1 MYIPELDALIFLA
14 TDFLEGDADQPTLE
28 SGIKALH
35 EAAGTTYTPSQTP
48 KRSKVSDRLARRGCI
63 DLLEQLGVPLQDD
76 ILPVV
81 WEALGGV
88 EDVAV
93 ITVGLLIALVCQAE
107 FDAKAAFIFWLLDK
121 DGDHRLTKGDVLGAV
136 GPLMHTAQAGI
147 VFMGSAESDCRNAAS
162 IWEDFKDSMRELATD
177 QVAAAIATGAFDEV
191 DVAHTGKIQEAQ
203 FRVMIECVATDVAT
217 MMVNVTEMQGQVER
231 VSGTRLDSS
240 NSPATGVKTALHKL
254 VTKYA
259 GGEVAEKLL
268 GAPAKQRRK
277 SGASGSRP
285 PRFGSSTTPQQT
297 SRFSPLRS
305 RAGSVQTSNQASA
318 PSSRQNSG
326 QLQRP
331 GLGLSPLRSQPQWQS
346 SSVLGSPSSQPQ
358 QHSTLGLSSQSSQ
371 PGSNSLLTPQSSQ
384 PQWQSNL
391 AYSPHNSMTQQQ
403 STASSLP
410 QSTITPQASAASGQ
424 QITVQGVRLTS
435 TPRFPVNSA
444 APDSAPDSSVQQP
457 GLESQGPSAIVF
469 SSEPKLQVQL
479 PSEAQASGSG
489 VMQGVGQG
497 MLTQP
502 RGSLHQPYASGSYS
516 EQQASPPLGSGQ
528 GLSDQDQ
535 GCFNQPLVQQAST
548 VSAQAELST
557 STPQIRPKG
566 RGQQPRTASGMQR
579 QGWFQDDDSEDPNLH
594 NPRDPDF
601 ERRNSGALASPSSPA
616 SPGPFDL
623 ARISGQV
630 DAELQAQEEERNRLR
645 QERMQRADRAAA
657 AASAAIKADFKA
669 KEDAESASKI
679 DPKHALITLAAGLTV
694 RYYLMDIIKVMVILA
709 ILLGDA
715 SFVVA
720 LFTRQHLS
728 LELSLGIVFFTNI
741 VLSLAAL
748 IYIVTGINTDIF
760 VWAKDYLAALKEDDS
775 AVNTKKDNTLS
786 KLAAMEG
793 AVPKQ
798 LQPAFKK
805 VMQKLQQAGK
815 KSKAKDKDD
824 DDNSSA
830 DSLERSQSRYGD
842 YDDENGGGS
851 QGQPFTPRGRLQGP
865 SGRSRVQFAR
875 RSSRGVGSSR
885 RGAQATKSSN
895 DKEDPKDYMSKAK
908 QLWNY
913 VGKFTGLETMGG
925 GEQDTQELSEPGSG
939 HSRSFGRQWTNSSTR
954 SFKPGLG
961 RSRLGRGSTP
971 PGVADDYKSAAMLSR
986 AEEGNSSVLHPQ
998 RVHSRARPVMRDV
1011 DSKNWGPTDRPD
1023 DAIPAKQAGGTDSE
1037 YAGLV

>member
-1 MYIPELDALIFLA
+1 MPQICPAKFNNL
-14 TDFLEGDADQPTLE
+14 
-28 SGIKALH
+28 
-35 EAAGTTYTPSQTP
+35 
-48 KRSKVSDRLARRGCI
+48 RR
-63 DLLEQLGVPLQDD
+63 
-76 ILPVV
+76 
-81 WEALGGV
+81 
-88 EDVAV
+88 
-93 ITVGLLIALVCQAE
+93 
-107 FDAKAAFIFWLLDK
+107 

-424 QITVQGVRLTS
+424 QINVQGVRLTS

-469 SSEPKLQVQL
+469 SSEPKLQ
-479 PSEAQASGSG
+479 
-489 VMQGVGQG
+489 
-497 MLTQP
+497 
-502 RGSLHQPYASGSYS
+502 
-516 EQQASPPLGSGQ
+516 
-528 GLSDQDQ
+528 DQ
-535 GCFNQPLVQQAST
+535 GCFNQPLKQQAST
-548 VSAQAELST
+548 ASAQAELST

-657 AASAAIKADFKA
+657 AASAAIKVSPIAHLYFLGAVERHLLAPERQRVRNKLAPAMVQVQADFKA

-720 LFTRQHLS
+720 LFTRQAHIRYEPYVQHLS

>member
-14 TDFLEGDADQPTLE
+14 TEFLEGDADQPTLQ

-35 EAAGTTYTPSQTP
+35 EAAGTTYTPSQTS
-48 KRSKVSDRLARRGCI
+48 KRSKVSDRLTRRGCI
-63 DLLEQLGVPLQDD
+63 DLLEQLGIPLQDD
-76 ILPVV
+76 FLPVI

-93 ITVGLLIALVCQAE
+93 ITAGLLLALVCQAE
-107 FDAKAAFIFWLLDK
+107 FDAKVAFIFWLLDK

-147 VFMGSAESDCRNAAS
+147 VFMGSTQSDSKNAAS
-162 IWEDFKDSMRELATD
+162 IWEDFRDSMRELATD

-259 GGEVAEKLL
+259 GGEVAERLL

-277 SGASGSRP
+277 SGMLGARP
-285 PRFGSSTTPQQT
+285 PRFGISTTAQQT

-305 RAGSVQTSNQASA
+305 RAGSVQTPDQTSA

-326 QLQRP
+326 QMQRP
-331 GLGLSPLRSQPQWQS
+331 GSGLSPPCSQPQWQS
-346 SSVLGSPSSQPQ
+346 SPVLSSQSSQPQ
-358 QHSTLGLSSQSSQ
+358 QHSSPRLIPQSSQ
-371 PGSNSLLTPQSSQ
+371 PGSNSQTTSQSSQ

-403 STASSLP
+403 STASVLP
-410 QSTITPQASAASGQ
+410 QSTVTPQASHGSVQ
-424 QITVQGVRLTS
+424 QINPQGVRLTS

-444 APDSAPDSSVQQP
+444 SPGSAPESSVQQP
-457 GLESQGPSAIVF
+457 GLESQGPSATVF
-469 SSEPKLQVQL
+469 SSKPKLQVQL
-479 PSEAQASGSG
+479 PAEAQASGSG

-497 MLTQP
+497 MLAQP
-502 RGSLHQPYASGSYS
+502 QGSQQQPYALTNHSG
-516 EQQASPPLGSGQ
+516 QQALPPLGSGQ
-528 GLSDQDQ
+528 GLSEQPQ
-535 GCFNQPLVQQAST
+535 GSFNQPLGQQAST
-548 VSAQAELST
+548 ASAQAELST
-557 STPQIRPKG
+557 SMPQSRPKG
-566 RGQQPRTASGMQR
+566 PWQQPRTASGMQR

-616 SPGPFDL
+616 LSGPFGL

-630 DAELQAQEEERNRLR
+630 NAELQAQEEERDRLR
-645 QERMQRADRAAA
+645 QERMQRANRAAA
-657 AASAAIKADFKA
+657 AASAAVKADFKA

-748 IYIVTGINTDIF
+748 IYIATGINTDIF

-815 KSKAKDKDD
+815 TSKDKDD

-830 DSLERSQSRYGD
+830 DSLERSQSHYGD
-842 YDDENGGGS
+842 YDDENGGGG
-851 QGQPFTPRGRLQGP
+851 QGQPFTHRGRPEG
-865 SGRSRVQFAR
+865 SNGRSRVQFAR
-875 RSSRGVGSSR
+875 RSSRGVGASK
-885 RGAQATKSSN
+885 RGGQASKSSN
-895 DKEDPKDYMSKAK
+895 DKEDPRDYISKAK

-913 VGKFTGLETMGG
+913 VGKFTGLETIGG
-925 GEQDTQELSEPGSG
+925 GEHDTQELPDPGSG

-961 RSRLGRGSTP
+961 RSRLSRGSTP
-971 PGVADDYKSAAMLSR
+971 PGAADDYKSAALLSR
-986 AEEGNSSVLHPQ
+986 AEEGESSVLHPQ
-998 RVHSRARPVMRDV
+998 RVQSRARPVMRDA
-1011 DSKNWGPTDRPD
+1011 DSKNWGPTDRPN
-1023 DAIPAKQAGGTDSE
+1023 DATPAKQAGGADSE
-1037 YAGLV
+1037 YEGLL